1 MKLSNGKEIEF
12 DWTKVS
18 QRDFRLLASQG
29 TNNDHAD
36 EIIGK
41 LIGMSAE
48 ELGDLNVIDH
58 RSVAIAMWKSYEKMA
73 DQVSKNLVSASISE

>member
-18 QRDFRLLASQG
+18 QRDFLLLASQG

-41 LIGMSAE
+41 LVGMSAE